1 MIFNL
6 GIIALSILIF
16 YFLERRFLLADWFLP
31 AQTRLRNFVTG
42 FCFSLILCVIF
53 HLLVLLVYA
62 GNAKWNE
69 EFSFQLLG
77 KSLLYDFNSV
87 LYEELIFRGILLF
100 ILLKYLG
107 KKAIWISAIAFG
119 IYHWFTQG
127 VLGNP
132 VAMIFVFILTGSMG
146 YVLAVAFQKT
156 RSIVLPFALHFGWN
170 ATNHNIF
177 SNGPNGDI
185 LMNSFNEFRTQEYWL
200 LFFFLYLMVPV
211 AIYLLLKKL
220 EIKTAD

>member
-6 GIIALSILIF
+6 GILALSIVTYYLMV
-16 YFLERRFLLADWFLP
+16 RRFLLADWFLP

-42 FCFSLILCVIF
+42 FFFTLILCVIF
-53 HLLVLLVYA
+53 HLLILLVYK
-62 GNAKWNE
+62 GEAKWNE

-77 KSLLYDFNSV
+77 SSLWYDLNSV
-87 LYEELIFRGILLF
+87 LYEELIFRGILLI

-107 KKAIWISAIAFG
+107 KKAIWISTIAFG

-127 VLGNP
+127 ALGNP

-146 YVLAVAFQKT
+146 YVLALAYEKT
-156 RSIVLPFALHFGWN
+156 RSIVLPFALHYGWN

-177 SNGPNGDI
+177 SNGPNGEI
-185 LMNSFNEFRTQEYWL
+185 LLNSFNEFRTQEY
-200 LFFFLYLMVPV
+200 
-211 AIYLLLKKL
+211 
-220 EIKTAD
+220 